1 MRTSTTST
9 RPGSR
14 PTTWS
19 ESELRDL
26 CRVGRLAWQH
36 ASGNVRK
43 ARFTWRG
50 HAYYATHTSFRLKIY
65 TTAWEPVVSVF
76 D

>member
-1 MRTSTTST
+1 
-9 RPGSR
+9 
-14 PTTWS
+14 
-19 ESELRDL
+19 
-26 CRVGRLAWQH
+26 VGRLAWQH
-36 ASGNVRK
+36 AAGNARK